1 MLYHSLSH
9 FEKFEMRISTL
20 LHWNKWK
27 SDVYMVFDVKIWFDK
42 IPEKKFWTNIY
53 PTLSNYPVFSI
64 CMQLHYSTSVQIDN
78 IWTNILCKTSTRVM
92 IKMSIGIDRLRWVTN
107 NGIFHLIFFIQS
119 DLWCHPWHFAPS
131 KDFHSP
137 LFSWPFILKF
147 LLIYDVLFSNQQLAV
162 CLRSRRTSTHS
173 NRHKMQTN
181 IFLMHNLHLYIHG
194 KGITAPTIRI
204 PALRGRISCL
214 RLMCA
219 YDEAFE
225 HALEINCARFEKR

>member
-119 DLWCHPWHFAPS
+119 DLWLCGISHPPRIS
-131 KDFHSP
+131 IRLYSP
-137 LFSWPFILKF
+137 GLSYWNFYSFMMCSF
-147 LLIYDVLFSNQQLAV
+147 
-162 CLRSRRTSTHS
+162 RTSSWRCVYVLVAHQLT
-173 NRHKMQTN
+173 RTDIKCRR
-181 IFLMHNLHLYIHG
+181 IF
-194 KGITAPTIRI
+194 
-204 PALRGRISCL
+204 S
-214 RLMCA
+214 
-219 YDEAFE
+219 
-225 HALEINCARFEKR
+225 